1 VVKFHFLRDLVG
13 RGTVQLQHVGTKEQI
28 ADIFT
33 KPLHR
38 EVFVKL
44 RERLGVCSLKDK
56 QDIDYNV

>member
-1 VVKFHFLRDLVG
+1 
-13 RGTVQLQHVGTKEQI
+13 HVGTKEQI

-44 RERLGVCSLKDK
+44 RERVGVCSLEDK
-56 QDIDYNV
+56 QDIDSNV